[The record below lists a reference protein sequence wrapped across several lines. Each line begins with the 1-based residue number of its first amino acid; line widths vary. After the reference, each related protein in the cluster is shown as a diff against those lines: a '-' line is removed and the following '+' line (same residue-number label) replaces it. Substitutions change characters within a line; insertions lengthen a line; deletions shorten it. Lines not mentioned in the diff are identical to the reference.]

1 MALLAEYAL
10 TPDVFDTT
18 AYSSE
23 EVCGLHLQALKEV
36 LLHEGLVRN
45 LRGGEWARMFDDSS
59 RPWHQRGKELLKKLR
74 TQHRTVLADAT
85 RPTPPQTDAEWCLEA
100 LGSHA
105 SRPLAGVIAT
115 EATAAQHAGNATVSS
130 VSRLVDAPWWA
141 ARSPSLRVGRTL
153 VEYQAALASV
163 LRHANSLIFI
173 DPFIDPTD
181 HHQYG
186 DLIRILAI
194 LKARSV
200 KPLIEIHRV
209 AWYDGGNDKRPQV
222 QDVVAALQPSLQT
235 VARSSGISVEVFLWD
250 DFHDRYLITDLIGIS
265 LPYGF
270 GTTKAPNAQTTWTR
284 LGRADRDSVQREFDP
299 AHRQPHHRFT
309 VRGT

>member
-10 TPDVFDTT
+10 TPDVFDST

-23 EVCGLHLQALKEV
+23 EVCGLHLQTLKDV

-45 LRGGEWARMFDDSS
+45 LRSGEWARTFDESS
-59 RPWHQRGKELLKKLR
+59 RAWHQRGKELLKKLS

-85 RPTPPQTDAEWCLEA
+85 RATPPQTDAEWCLEA
-100 LGSHA
+100 LGSHE

-115 EATAAQHAGNATVSS
+115 DATAAPHAGNVNVCS
-130 VSRLVDAPWWA
+130 VKRLASAPWWA
-141 ARSPSLRVGRTL
+141 ARSPSLRLGRTL
-153 VEYQAALASV
+153 TEYQAALASV

-186 DLIRILAI
+186 DLIKILAS
-194 LKARSV
+194 LQVRSM
-200 KPLIEIHRV
+200 KPLIEIHRA
-209 AWYDGGNDKRPQV
+209 AWYGGGNDKRPRV
-222 QDVVAALQPSLQT
+222 KEVVAALQPSIQA
-235 VARSSGISVEVFLWD
+235 VAKSAGITVEVFLWD
-250 DFHDRYLITDLIGIS
+250 DIHDRYLITDLIGIS

-270 GTTKAPNAQTTWTR
+270 GTTKASNAQTTWTR
-284 LGRADRDSVQREFDP
+284 LGRSDRDAVQREFDP
-299 AHRQPHHRFT
+299 AHRQPREQFT
-309 VRGT
+309 VRGI

>member
-10 TPDVFDTT
+10 TPDVFDTA

-23 EVCGLHLQALKEV
+23 EVCGLHLQALKDV

-45 LRGGEWARMFDDSS
+45 LRSGEWARLFDDSS

-74 TQHRTVLADAT
+74 TQHRTVLAEAT
-85 RPTPPQTDAEWCLEA
+85 RPTSPQTDAEWCLEA

-115 EATAAQHAGNATVSS
+115 DATAASHVGNGTVSS
-130 VSRLVDAPWWA
+130 VSRLASAPWWA
-141 ARSPSLRVGRTL
+141 SRSPSLRLGRTL
-153 VEYQAALASV
+153 AAYHAALDTV

-186 DLIRILAI
+186 DLMHILAS
-194 LKARSV
+194 LQARSV
-200 KPLIEIHRV
+200 KPLIEIHRA
-209 AWYDGGNDKRPQV
+209 AWYGGNDKRPQV
-222 QDVVAALQPSLQT
+222 KDVVAALQPSIQT
-235 VARSSGISVEVFLWD
+235 VARSAGISVEVFLWD
-250 DFHDRYLITDLIGIS
+250 EIHDRYLITDLIGMS

-284 LGRADRDSVQREFDP
+284 LGRDDRDSVQREFDP
-299 AHRQPHHRFT
+299 AHRQPRHRFT

>member
-18 AYSSE
+18 SYSNE

-36 LLHEGLVRN
+36 LLHEGLVRD
-45 LRGGEWARMFDDSS
+45 LRRGEWVRTFEGSG
-59 RPWHQRGKELLKKLR
+59 RPWHHRGKELLKKLR
-74 TQHRTVLADAT
+74 TQHRTVCDDAMRSET
-85 RPTPPQTDAEWCLEA
+85 PQTDADWCLEA

-105 SRPLAGVIAT
+105 ARPLAGIIVTDTIA
-115 EATAAQHAGNATVSS
+115 APYVGNATVSS
-130 VSRLVDAPWWA
+130 VSRLATASWWA
-141 ARSPSLRVGRTL
+141 SRSPSLRLGRTL
-153 VEYQAALASV
+153 VEYEAALGSV

-186 DLIRILAI
+186 DLMSLLAM
-194 LKARSV
+194 LKPRSV
-200 KPLIEIHRV
+200 KPLIEIHRA
-209 AWYDGGNDKRPQV
+209 AWYGPGPDKRPRV
-222 QDVVAALQPSLQT
+222 NEVVAALKPALENLAKT
-235 VARSSGISVEVFLWD
+235 AGLSVDVFLWD
-250 DFHDRYLITDLIGIS
+250 DIHDRYLNTDLVGIN

-284 LGRADRDSVQREFDP
+284 LGRDDRDSVQREFDP
-299 AHRQPHHRFT
+299 ARRQPRYHFT

>member
-10 TPDVFDTT
+10 TPGVFDITS
-18 AYSSE
+18 YSSE

-45 LRGGEWARMFDDSS
+45 LRRGEWARTFEDSA
-59 RPWHQRGKELLKKLR
+59 RPWHGRGKELLKKLW
-74 TQHRTVLADAT
+74 TQQRVVPADSV
-85 RPTPPQTDAEWCLEA
+85 RPTTPNTDGEWCLEA

-105 SRPLAGVIAT
+105 ALPLAGIIAT
-115 EATAAQHAGNATVSS
+115 DATAAPHAANSSVCS
-130 VSRLVDAPWWA
+130 VSRLASAPWWA
-141 ARSPSLRVGRTL
+141 ARSPSVRLGRTL
-153 VEYQAALASV
+153 VEYQSALDAV

-186 DLIRILAI
+186 DLMQILVSLQSRS
-194 LKARSV
+194 LKPR
-200 KPLIEIHRV
+200 IEIHRA
-209 AWYDGGNDKRPQV
+209 AWYGGGNDKRPRV
-222 QDVVAALQPSLQT
+222 NDVVAALTPAIETAAKTAGLSL
-235 VARSSGISVEVFLWD
+235 EVFLWND
-250 DFHDRYLITDLIGIS
+250 IHDRYLITDLIGIS

-270 GTTKAPNAQTTWTR
+270 GTTRAPNAFTTWTR
-284 LGRADRDSVQREFDP
+284 LGRDDRDSVQREFDP
-299 AHRQPHHRFT
+299 AYRQPRHRFT